1 MKAFQADEAIAKFR
15 ACYDDAGLA
24 YEITES
30 DSEFIRVVV
39 SKDEVS
45 IETWFDVTKQLWGF
59 DLLQGGHK
67 FFESFD
73 EFEDFFGTYLS
84 IHTVFIPNAK
94 KVTDAFEREFNIS
107 TVYDNFS
114 GNKKNG
120 YVARFKVL
128 GQGDQN
134 VLVQRITEGYL
145 VRLVT
150 PDEATQQFKVRAECK
165 YDINENGNVVV
176 IPTLYHYW
184 RQLKA
189 KYADNS
195 ETQVQRVSD
204 NIFSF
209 SIENLMVTAEI
220 NFNYTEVRYHVTEVG
235 CYEADMMIVPSDPYD
250 LSEVYMKCKDFYDDA
265 VAEEED
271 AEAAAEAEDEAAVEE
286 AGSPAGADMGGNEAE
301 PVEAVQEEAA
311 QAEAIQEEAAPDPV
325 ADAIKAA
332 EAAVDASEHAEAPD
346 DTVDDSGEAGV
357 VPGDEDEEVPA
368 EEPEPDD
375 AGADDS
381 DADAEEPDSDDGD
394 AGDDSEAADADAED
408 VDDGAEDSD
417 SGDDE
422 DIIPAADDP
431 FNTEADD
438 FKPEDDGNMPDEEDA
453 GDEDSVVPDEGA
465 NDSEQSADEEPAAED
480 DADDR
485 PPQPVDSFEGADGDD
500 KYSAEPEDKAPAAE
514 PESEGRG
521 EMQVTSVKLVQE
533 NGNTV
538 GVQFISDG
546 QPYIF
551 GVDQAEAAGLPVK
564 RIKESVQVVY
574 RLGMRMTEDE
584 RRLKRYSDE
593 VDTTDELLE
602 KLIDSALS

>member
-165 YDINENGNVVV
+165 YDINENGEVVV

-184 RQLKA
+184 RQLNA

-195 ETQVQRVSD
+195 ETRVQRVSD

-271 AEAAAEAEDEAAVEE
+271 AEAAAEAEDDAAVEE
-286 AGSPAGADMGGNEAE
+286 AAGSSAGDDMGGNEAE
-301 PVEAVQEEAA
+301 PVEAAQTEAVQEETV
-311 QAEAIQEEAAPDPV
+311 PDPV

-346 DTVDDSGEAGV
+346 NTVNDSGEAGV
-357 VPGDEDEEVPA
+357 VPGDEEASA
-368 EEPEPDD
+368 EEPEPESDD
-375 AGADDS
+375 ADAEDS
-381 DADAEEPDSDDGD
+381 DADAEESDDD
-394 AGDDSEAADADAED
+394 FEAAGDGDEDADA
-408 VDDGAEDSD
+408 GAEDVADGADGSD

-422 DIIPAADDP
+422 DDAPAADDP

-438 FKPEDDGNMPDEEDA
+438 FKPEDDGNAPNEEDA
-453 GDEDSVVPDEGA
+453 GDEDSAVPDEGV

-533 NGNTV
+533 DGNTV